1 MLPSP
6 KRFVQLIKSMLLHG
20 LTPAAIS
27 LTIALGIAG
36 SVFPILGTNTLVCLF
51 FAAVFRLNHAI
62 MQSVNWLGAPLQLLL
77 IFPFLRLGERIFGA
91 DPVPLSLTQLMS
103 AFREAPLDF
112 LARFSMSF
120 VHCITGWL
128 LVMPAVV
135 VGTHLVLL
143 VIFRRFLRRHHVPHA
158 PQPVLPS

>member
-1 MLPSP
+1 VLPSP

-20 LTPAAIS
+20 LTPAGIS
-27 LTIALGIAG
+27 LTIALGLAG

-91 DPVPLSLTQLMS
+91 APVPLSLTQLMS

-120 VHCITGWL
+120 VHCIAGWL
-128 LVMPAVV
+128 LVMPAIVLA
-135 VGTHLVLL
+135 THLVLL
-143 VIFRRFLRRHHVPHA
+143 VLFRRFVRHHPVPPA
-158 PQPVLPS
+158 PQPALPS